1 MKPTGIIRRVDE
13 LGRVVIP
20 KAIREALKIEENT
33 PLEIQYNHDGKI
45 ILSKY
50 CKSFEKCCYDWY
62 EEHRPI
68 MEKCHFMTQYG
79 YGYTFCITPVAYD
92 GSTRAGFAKCPKDDE
107 WNTNI
112 GRVAAYANAMGYDLN
127 KMIGYEG

>member
-1 MKPTGIIRRVDE
+1 MTTGIIRRVDE

-20 KAIREALKIEENT
+20 KSIRSTLGIEENT
-33 PLEIQYNHDGKI
+33 PLEIRYDLYGRI

-50 CKSFEKCCYDWY
+50 CRSFEKCCFDWY
-62 EEHRPI
+62 EENRHI

-79 YGYTFCITPVAYD
+79 YGYTFCITPIDPD
-92 GSTRAGFAKCPKDDE
+92 GSTRAGFAKCSKDDE

>member
-1 MKPTGIIRRVDE
+1 MKSAGIIRRVDE
-13 LGRVVIP
+13 LGRVVLP
-20 KAIREALKIEENT
+20 KAVREALNIVENT
-33 PLEIQYNHDGKI
+33 PLVIQYNQNGEI

-50 CKSFEKCCYDWY
+50 SKSFEKCCFDWY

-79 YGYTFCITPVAYD
+79 YGYTFCITPVAPD
-92 GSTRAGFAKCPKDDE
+92 GSTRAGFAKCSKDDE

-112 GRVAAYANAMGYDLN
+112 GRIAAYANAMGYDLN

>member
-1 MKPTGIIRRVDE
+1 MKSAGIIRRVDE
-13 LGRVVIP
+13 YGRVVLP
-20 KAIREALKIEENT
+20 KVVREALKIEENT
-33 PLEIQYNHDGKI
+33 PLVIQYNQNGEI

-50 CKSFEKCCYDWY
+50 SKSFEKCCYDWY
-62 EEHRPI
+62 EEHRLI

-79 YGYTFCITPVAYD
+79 YGYTFCITPVAPD
-92 GSTRAGFAKCPKDDE
+92 GSTRAGFAKCSKDDE

-112 GRVAAYANAMGYDLN
+112 GRVAAYANAMGCDLN

>member
-1 MKPTGIIRRVDE
+1 MTTGIIRRVDE
-13 LGRVVIP
+13 NGRVVIP
-20 KAIREALKIEENT
+20 KAIREVLNIIENT
-33 PLEIQYNHDGKI
+33 PLEIQYNRNGEI

-50 CKSFEKCCYDWY
+50 HKSFEKCCFDWY

-79 YGYTFCITPVAYD
+79 YGYTFCITPIASY
-92 GSTRAGFAKCPKDDE
+92 GSTRAGFAKCSKDDE

-112 GRVAAYANAMGYDLN
+112 GRVAAYANVMGYDLN

>member
-20 KAIREALKIEENT
+20 KAIREALKIEENA
-33 PLEIQYNHDGKI
+33 PLEIQYDRNGRI

-50 CKSFEKCCYDWY
+50 CRSFEKCCFDWY
-62 EEHRPI
+62 EEHRSL
-68 MEKCHFMTQYG
+68 MEKCYFMTQYG
-79 YGYTFCITPVAYD
+79 YGYTFCITPVDPD
-92 GSTRAGFAKCPKDDE
+92 GSTRAGFAKCSKDDE

-127 KMIGYEG
+127 KMIGYER

>member
-1 MKPTGIIRRVDE
+1 MNII
-13 LGRVVIP
+13 
-20 KAIREALKIEENT
+20 ENT
-33 PLEIQYNHDGKI
+33 PLEIQYNRNGEI
-45 ILSKY
+45 ILRKHH
-50 CKSFEKCCYDWY
+50 KSFEKCCFDWY

-68 MEKCHFMTQYG
+68 MDKCHFMTQYG
-79 YGYTFCITPVAYD
+79 YGYTFCITPIDPD
-92 GSTRAGFAKCPKDDE
+92 GSTRAGFAKCSEDDE

>member
-1 MKPTGIIRRVDE
+1 MKSTGIIRRVDE
-13 LGRVVIP
+13 NGRVVIP

-33 PLEIQYNHDGKI
+33 PLEIQYNRNGEI

-50 CKSFEKCCYDWY
+50 HRSFEKCCYDWY
-62 EEHRPI
+62 EENRHI

-79 YGYTFCITPVAYD
+79 YGYTFCITPVTNN
-92 GSTRAGFAKCPKDDE
+92 GSTRAGFAKCSKDDE

>member
-1 MKPTGIIRRVDE
+1 MKDTGIIRRVDE

-20 KAIREALKIEENT
+20 KTIREALNIIENT
-33 PLEIQYNHDGKI
+33 PLEIQYNRNGEV
-45 ILSKY
+45 ILRKHH
-50 CKSFEKCCYDWY
+50 KSFEKCCFDWY

-68 MEKCHFMTQYG
+68 MDKCHFMTQYG
-79 YGYTFCITPVAYD
+79 YGYTFCITPIDPD
-92 GSTRAGFAKCPKDDE
+92 GSTRAGFAKCSEDDE

>member
-1 MKPTGIIRRVDE
+1 MKSAGIIRRVDE
-13 LGRVVIP
+13 YGRVVLP

-33 PLEIQYNHDGKI
+33 PLVIQYNQNGEI

-50 CKSFEKCCYDWY
+50 CKSFEKCCWDWY
-62 EEHRPI
+62 EENRHI
-68 MEKCHFMTQYG
+68 MEMCHFMTQYG
-79 YGYTFCITPVAYD
+79 YGYTFCITPIDPD
-92 GSTRAGFAKCPKDDE
+92 GSTRAGFAKCSKDDE

>member
-13 LGRVVIP
+13 NGRVVIP
-20 KAIREALKIEENT
+20 KAIREVLNIIENT
-33 PLEIQYNHDGKI
+33 PLKIQYNCDGKI

-50 CKSFEKCCYDWY
+50 CKSFEKCCHDWY
-62 EEHRPI
+62 EENRHI

-79 YGYTFCITPVAYD
+79 YGYTFCITPVTNN
-92 GSTRAGFAKCPKDDE
+92 GSTRAGFAKCSKDDE

>member
-1 MKPTGIIRRVDE
+1 MKDSGIIRRVDE

-20 KAIREALKIEENT
+20 KAIREVLNIIENT
-33 PLEIQYNHDGKI
+33 PLEIQYDRNGRI

-50 CKSFEKCCYDWY
+50 CKSFEKCCFDWY

-79 YGYTFCITPVAYD
+79 YGYTFCITPVAPD
-92 GSTRAGFAKCPKDDE
+92 GSTRAGFAKCSKDDE

-112 GRVAAYANAMGYDLN
+112 GRVAAYANAMGCDLN

>member
-1 MKPTGIIRRVDE
+1 MKSTGIIRRVDE
-13 LGRVVIP
+13 NGRVVIP

-33 PLEIQYNHDGKI
+33 PLVIQYNQNGEI

-50 CKSFEKCCYDWY
+50 CKSFEKCCWDWY
-62 EEHRPI
+62 EENRHI
-68 MEKCHFMTQYG
+68 MEMCHFMTQYG
-79 YGYTFCITPVAYD
+79 YGYTFCITPIDPD
-92 GSTRAGFAKCPKDDE
+92 GSTRAGFAKCSKDDE

>member
-1 MKPTGIIRRVDE
+1 MKPTGIIRRVDGN
-13 LGRVVIP
+13 GRVVIP
-20 KAIREALKIEENT
+20 KAIREVLNIIENT
-33 PLEIQYNHDGKI
+33 PLKIQYNCDGKI

-50 CKSFEKCCYDWY
+50 HRSFEKCCHDWY
-62 EEHRPI
+62 EENRHI

-79 YGYTFCITPVAYD
+79 YGYTFCITPVTNN
-92 GSTRAGFAKCPKDDE
+92 GSMRAGFAKCSKDDE

>member
-13 LGRVVIP
+13 NGRVVIP
-20 KAIREALKIEENT
+20 KAIREALKIEENR
-33 PLEIQYNHDGKI
+33 H
-45 ILSKY
+45 
-50 CKSFEKCCYDWY
+50 
-62 EEHRPI
+62 I

-79 YGYTFCITPVAYD
+79 YGYTFCITPVTSD
-92 GSTRAGFAKCPKDDE
+92 GSTRAGFAKCSKDDE

>member
-1 MKPTGIIRRVDE
+1 MKSTGIIRRVDE

-20 KAIREALKIEENT
+20 KAIREALNIIENT
-33 PLEIQYNHDGKI
+33 PLEFQYIRDGKI

-50 CKSFEKCCYDWY
+50 CKSFEECCFDWY
-62 EEHRPI
+62 EEHRSI
-68 MEKCHFMTQYG
+68 MDKCHFMTQYG
-79 YGYTFCITPVAYD
+79 YGYTFCITPVTSN
-92 GSTRAGFAKCPKDDE
+92 GSTRAGFAKCSKDDE

-127 KMIGYEG
+127 KMIGYEE

>member
-1 MKPTGIIRRVDE
+1 MKDTGIIRRVDE

-20 KAIREALKIEENT
+20 KAIREALNIVENT
-33 PLEIQYNHDGKI
+33 PLEIQYDRNGRI

-50 CKSFEKCCYDWY
+50 CRSFEKCCFDWY

-79 YGYTFCITPVAYD
+79 YGYTFCITPVAPD
-92 GSTRAGFAKCPKDDE
+92 GSTRAGFAKCSKDDE

-112 GRVAAYANAMGYDLN
+112 GRVAAYANAMGCDLN

>member
-13 LGRVVIP
+13 NGRVVIP

-33 PLEIQYNHDGKI
+33 PLEIQYNRNGEI

-62 EEHRPI
+62 EENRHI

-79 YGYTFCITPVAYD
+79 YGYTFCITPVTHN
-92 GSTRAGFAKCPKDDE
+92 GSTRAGFAKCSKDDE

>member
-1 MKPTGIIRRVDE
+1 MKSIGIIRRVDE
-13 LGRVVIP
+13 HGRVVLP
-20 KAIREALKIEENT
+20 KAVREALKIEENT
-33 PLEIQYNHDGKI
+33 PLVIQYNQNGEI

-50 CKSFEKCCYDWY
+50 RKSFEKCCFDWY

-79 YGYTFCITPVAYD
+79 YGYTFCITPVAPD
-92 GSTRAGFAKCPKDDE
+92 GSTRAGFAKCSKDDE